1 MKKISTLIIGFAAA
15 FAIAPALAEDFTA
28 GKTPAQLFQ
37 SDCSACHR
45 SPNGLVKERGNVGGL
60 TAFLREHYT
69 TKTES
74 AAALAAY
81 VSGLASP
88 GTTARNRGTATPGRD
103 RTRSDG
109 DDGRAT
115 VATVPAEATP
125 ADDPPGRRRRGA
137 GLTADGDR
145 RRARDDGDVPRPPRG
160 VATAA
165 SGSHAPAS
173 VSRPR
178 ETADPLTRLRAY
190 LSSGLNSE
198 SASAQA
204 ARTGAPKARKR
215 RTSGADEPAAAPS
228 ATRVNADAPPV
239 SAVPAAPAAVE
250 ATPQP
255 RAEAPSEPPPE
266 ASPQGQ
272 QQ

>member
-1 MKKISTLIIGFAAA
+1 VKKISTLIIGLAAA
-15 FAIAPALAEDFTA
+15 FVIAPALAEDLTA
-28 GKTPAQLFQ
+28 GKTPAQLFR

-45 SPNGLVKERGNVGGL
+45 SANGLVKERGNVSGL

-88 GTTARNRGTATPGRD
+88 GASARNGGTGLRGRD
-103 RTRSDG
+103 RVRSEG
-109 DDGRAT
+109 DDGPAT
-115 VATVPAEATP
+115 VATVPEANS

-165 SGSHAPAS
+165 TGSHEPAR
-173 VSRPR
+173 VSQPR
-178 ETADPLTRLRAY
+178 EAADPFARLRAY

-204 ARTGAPKARKR
+204 VRTGAPKARKR
-215 RTSGADEPAAAPS
+215 RTSGADESA

-239 SAVPAAPAAVE
+239 SAPPVPAAPAVE
-250 ATPQP
+250 ETPQP
-255 RAEAPSEPPPE
+255 RADDAPSEPAPGT
-266 ASPQGQ
+266 SQGEQ
-272 QQ
+272 Q

>member
-1 MKKISTLIIGFAAA
+1 VKKISTLIIGFAVA
-15 FAIAPALAEDFTA
+15 FVIAPALAEDLTA
-28 GKTPAQLFQ
+28 GKTPAQLFH

-45 SPNGLVKERGNVGGL
+45 SANGLVKERGNVSGL

-81 VSGLASP
+81 VSALASP
-88 GTTARNRGTATPGRD
+88 GTSARNRGTALPGRD
-103 RTRSDG
+103 RTRIRSEG
-109 DDGRAT
+109 DDGPAT
-115 VATVPAEATP
+115 AATVPEANP
-125 ADDPPGRRRRGA
+125 ADDPPARRRRGSS
-137 GLTADGDR
+137 LTADGDR

-160 VATAA
+160 VTTAA
-165 SGSHAPAS
+165 PGSHAPAH
-173 VSRPR
+173 VSQPQ
-178 ETADPLTRLRAY
+178 ETADPLARLRAY
-190 LSSGLNSE
+190 LSSGLDSE

-215 RTSGADEPAAAPS
+215 RTTGSDASA

-239 SAVPAAPAAVE
+239 PGPPVPAAPAVE

-255 RAEAPSEPPPE
+255 RANAPSEAAP
-266 ASPQGQ
+266 ATSQGEQ
-272 QQ
+272 Q